1 MSFIVLSG
9 IWLGS
14 LGSKPVSMVI
24 LASGDKI
31 PAPMDAAALL
41 IFSPKL
47 TPGKLSI
54 RRPASHFD
62 VLLSGAMIVSL

>member
-1 MSFIVLSG
+1 MSFTAMNG
-9 IWLGS
+9 IQLGS
-14 LGSKPVSMVI
+14 LGSIPVST

-41 IFSPKL
+41 IFTPKL
-47 TPGKLSI
+47 APGKLSI

-62 VLLSGAMIVSL
+62 VLLSGPMIVSL

>member
-1 MSFIVLSG
+1 MSFIVLNG
-9 IWLGS
+9 TYLGS
-14 LGSKPVSMVI
+14 LGSIPVSTPM

-47 TPGKLSI
+47 APGKLSI

-62 VLLSGAMIVSL
+62 VLLSGPKIVFL